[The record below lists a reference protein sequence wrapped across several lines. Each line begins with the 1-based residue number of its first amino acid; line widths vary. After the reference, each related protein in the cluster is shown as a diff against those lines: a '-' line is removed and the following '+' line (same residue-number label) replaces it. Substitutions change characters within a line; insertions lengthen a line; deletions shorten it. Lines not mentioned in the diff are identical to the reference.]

1 MSSNCQL
8 EASKSISD
16 SIVDTYSS
24 LYANSTMYL
33 LAILVIEGVNHNVNK
48 SIVYGLSMQRNK
60 FFVLKIVF
68 QLNYILLK
76 DLCVRY
82 WIVIEMYL
90 SNVHYF

>member
-33 LAILVIEGVNHNVNK
+33 LAILVIEEGVNDNMNK

-60 FFVLKIVF
+60 FFLP
-68 QLNYILLK
+68 
-76 DLCVRY
+76 
-82 WIVIEMYL
+82 
-90 SNVHYF
+90 